1 MTDSSY
7 DGTDGAQV
15 LKTDV
20 LGRVKTSKVQRER
33 LLNEFE
39 RSGLSGTKF
48 AAVAGVNYQTFAS
61 WLQKRRRSTGA
72 YAKVQPSNEPTSVER
87 QKVELLNPALQWLEA
102 VVVEDKDKRQQ
113 PCEVTEPYP
122 CTMKLHLPGGVCVD
136 VDICQAG
143 QIPLAVELIAQLKL
157 RLTSPC

>member
-7 DGTDGAQV
+7 DENDGAPV

-20 LGRVKTSKVQRER
+20 LGRVKTSEPQRER
-33 LLNEFE
+33 LLDEFE

-61 WLQKRRRSTGA
+61 WVQKRRRATGA
-72 YAKVQPSNEPTSVER
+72 YAKVQPLIKPAPVTRRKKAES
-87 QKVELLNPALQWLEA
+87 LNPALQWLEA
-102 VVVEDKDKRQQ
+102 VVVEDKDKHQQ
-113 PCEVTEPYP
+113 PCAITEPCP

-136 VDICQAG
+136 ISQAG
-143 QIPLAVELIAQLKL
+143 QIPLAVELITQLKL
-157 RLTSPC
+157 RLLSPC